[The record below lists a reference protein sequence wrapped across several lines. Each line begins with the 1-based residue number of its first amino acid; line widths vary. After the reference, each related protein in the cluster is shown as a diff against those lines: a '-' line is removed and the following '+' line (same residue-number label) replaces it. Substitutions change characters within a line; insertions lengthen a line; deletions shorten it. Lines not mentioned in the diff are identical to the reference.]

1 MKRSWLSLLLA
12 VCLLLFLSSGTFAS
26 GEEQDNHLVVTVQET
41 SYNVFPG
48 DSVTLSVT
56 ASCDQG
62 EIHYVWERLDYCNSR
77 YGERVIL
84 QGETASTLTLS
95 NIQTTETYYV
105 TVTDDYGGQEIWWFD
120 VTIPNGLSAE
130 RVGAHERYA
139 AVGGSVTLSVRAQC
153 AQGDIAY
160 QWYVDGER
168 IAGESGSSCTVVHA
182 EDMTQSVDCV
192 AIDAFGNRDVAYFRI
207 QTAGDLSAWALDSE
221 YVELEAGES
230 VVLSVGTYSAS
241 GSSLTYQWVLD
252 NGMDEEEEMPPV
264 PGADGPTLLVD
275 SQGGEGTYFCRV
287 ADTEGNTASVPFY
300 VEVHSSLAVDWDYE
314 MTAMLGESVT
324 LSVDAWSGDGP
335 VTYQWYVQNDGEI
348 PVDGAT
354 SASYATG
361 PLTSDDR
368 YFICKVSDGY
378 STLSCQ
384 FEVLVI
390 NPDVSVTPVG
400 STNLQCQEG
409 DEITL
414 AVSVSGVT
422 EEDELGYSWYK
433 SGSYLGEHG
442 ESIQICAEAGTMLY
456 NCEVYV
462 NGYTYNVHF
471 QVSTSPIPQVSLV
484 QPFAVTFS
492 EDAPVM
498 LSFTPDSTGLFSFS
512 VTDHSVHLGH
522 IRFVVYDSSWNV
534 VSINWES
541 PFSQVLTGG
550 ETYYFALSGS
560 DDFSWTRSA
569 SLLITSVSG
578 SHSGSFTLIAGQ
590 RFEFPKREHGNI
602 EVVQSTSDA
611 PGVVRTLREAI
622 AAVAPGTAHVDV
634 TYDNGYQLHY
644 TITVVPQST
653 QVLKVPRGTGA
664 VQAAAFEGDRSIEYV
679 RLGQCL
685 YVGSRAFAGTGVKQ
699 VVFDISSGS
708 NPYIAPDAFALS
720 RPLIVGNG
728 YMRDYAE
735 QNGFEFLMIRH
746 EEGGNG

>member
-12 VCLLLFLSSGTFAS
+12 ICLLLLLSPGMYAS

-41 SYNVFPG
+41 SHIVSPG

-62 EIHYVWERLDYCNSR
+62 EIHYVWERLDYSSSR

-84 QGETASTLTLS
+84 EGETDSTLTLS
-95 NIQTTETYYV
+95 NIQTTESYYV
-105 TVTDDYGGQEIWWFD
+105 TVTDDYGGREIWWFD
-120 VTIPNGLSAE
+120 VIIPNGLSAE
-130 RVGAHERYA
+130 RIGPQERYA

-153 AQGDIAY
+153 AQGDITY
-160 QWYVDGER
+160 QWYVDGEHL
-168 IAGESGSSCTVVHA
+168 AGESGNSCTVVHA
-182 EDMTQSVDCV
+182 EDMIQSVDCV
-192 AIDAFGNRDVAYFRI
+192 ATDVFGNREVAYFRI
-207 QTAGDLSAWALDSE
+207 NTGGDLIAWALGSE

-241 GSSLTYQWVLD
+241 GSSLTYQWVPGG
-252 NGMDEEEEMPPV
+252 GMDDEEEMPPI

-275 SQGGEGTYFCRV
+275 SQGGEGTYFCKV
-287 ADTEGNTASVPFY
+287 ADTEGNTASVSFY

-335 VTYQWYVQNDGEI
+335 VTYQWYVHNDGEI
-348 PVDGAT
+348 RVDGAT

-361 PLTSDDR
+361 SITSDDR

-390 NPDVSVTPVG
+390 NPNVSVTPVG
-400 STNLQCQEG
+400 STNLQCREG

-422 EEDELGYSWYK
+422 EEDGLWYSWDK
-433 SGSYLGEHG
+433 SGSYLDEHG
-442 ESIQICAEAGTMLY
+442 ESIQIRAETGTMLY

-462 NGYTYNVHF
+462 NGYPYTIHF
-471 QVSTSPIPQVSLV
+471 QVSTAPLPQVSLV
-484 QPFAVTFS
+484 QPIAVTFS
-492 EDAPVM
+492 GDAPAM
-498 LSFTPDSTGLFSFS
+498 MSFTPDSTGMFSFS
-512 VTDHSVHLGH
+512 VTEHSVHLGD
-522 IRFVVYDSSWNV
+522 IRFFIYDSSWNV
-534 VSINWES
+534 VSIGRES
-541 PFSQVLTGG
+541 PFSQMLTGG
-550 ETYYFALSGS
+550 ETYYLALSCFAPVS
-560 DDFSWTRSA
+560 RSG

-590 RFEFPKREHGNI
+590 RFEFPTRENGNI
-602 EVVQSTSDA
+602 EVVQSTSDD

-622 AAVAPGTAHVDV
+622 AAIAPGTAHVDV
-634 TYDNGYQLHY
+634 TYYNGYQLHY
-644 TITVVPQST
+644 TITVLPQST

-685 YVGSRAFAGTGVKQ
+685 YVGGRAFAGTSVKQ
-699 VVFDISSGS
+699 VVFDISSGR
-708 NPYIAPDAFALS
+708 NPYIAPDAFAGS

-728 YMRDYAE
+728 YMQEYAE
-735 QNGFEFLMIRH
+735 QNGFEFLLVRH